1 MRDVRL
7 AAAWT
12 LAAVLAAPALLALAV
27 PGVDFDAIRC
37 AMKCG
42 HAVKAGAV
50 CCPTDD
56 PGGVSWKTC
65 PAGDPV
71 LAGFVAA
78 PPAILTLAVRL
89 TRPSGASV
97 LELESSGR
105 PLSAFAS
112 LPDHVPLA
120 HS

>member
-1 MRDVRL
+1 VRR
-7 AAAWT
+7 AASW
-12 LAAVLAAPALLALAV
+12 LLVLVLAAPALLALAV

-42 HAVKAGAV
+42 HGVRAGAV

-78 PPAILTLAVRL
+78 PPAIPTLAFRP

-97 LELESSGR
+97 FELESSGG
-105 PLSAFAS
+105 PLSAFAP
-112 LPDHVPLA
+112 LLDHVPLA